1 MGSLAYWERKL
12 QALDHYVGIKY
23 VLQSLEDKSMQVEI
37 TILAAGIGSRM
48 RSNKPKVLQTLA
60 GRTLLDYILA
70 AADSLNPSAI
80 HIVVGQGADMVRA
93 AVSDRSDVN
102 CVDQADRLGTGHAMQ
117 QVASHLQD
125 DSRVLMLLGDCPL
138 IHPSTLRELCETPA
152 DLAILTVKMADS
164 FGYGRIL
171 RADNGQV
178 QAIVEEKDANDTE
191 KGIKEIKLLKLTFFL
206 ISI

>member
-1 MGSLAYWERKL
+1 
-12 QALDHYVGIKY
+12 
-23 VLQSLEDKSMQVEI
+23 MQVEI

-152 DLAILTVKMADS
+152 DLAILTVGMADS

-171 RADNGQV
+171 RTDNGQV
-178 QAIVEEKDANDTE
+178 QAIVEEKDANDAE
-191 KGIKEIKLLKLTFFL
+191 RGIKEINTGVMVADAGALKQWLSLLTDDNAQ
-206 ISI
+206 

>member
-48 RSNKPKVLQTLA
+48 HSNKPKVLQTLA

-152 DLAILTVKMADS
+152 DLAILTVDDTPALNQD
-164 FGYGRIL
+164 IL
-171 RADNGQV
+171 KTSCCAGPLG
-178 QAIVEEKDANDTE
+178 AH
-191 KGIKEIKLLKLTFFL
+191 KLALRPSWFTPTPP
-206 ISI
+206 STA